1 MVSRVRYTESHEW
14 IRWEEGENI
23 GTVGITDHA
32 QDLLGDLVFVELPK
46 IGAVLAQGQE
56 AGVVESVKAASDVYA
71 PVSGKVIKQNE
82 VLDQSP
88 GVVNQSAEQE
98 GWLYQIEITHPDEL
112 EKLLDQKNY
121 LAAVG

>member
-1 MVSRVRYTESHEW
+1 M
-14 IRWEEGENI
+14 
-23 GTVGITDHA
+23 
-32 QDLLGDLVFVELPK
+32 FVELPK